1 MRHDVLLA
9 WGDVV
14 YDLQDLLADYDQ
26 PVYLVGGVV
35 RDALLRRPLKD
46 VDITVAS
53 GGIKLARRIANGLH
67 GDFFPLDTDRDVGRA
82 LIPTPTGRL
91 TVDVAGFRGDSL
103 DADLRD
109 RDFTINALAVDLR
122 GDLNNLI
129 DPTGGVDDA
138 FDKIM
143 RRCNPDSIAR
153 DPIRSLR
160 AVRQSVQF
168 GCRIEAETLAD
179 VRRFAP
185 RILDTSIERV
195 RDELFRLLML
205 DKPAAALRVADRV
218 GLLPQILP
226 ELVPLH
232 DLRQHRDHQHDAWNH
247 TLAVVESLG
256 EILSV
261 IDPQRTDNTTARFN
275 LGMVAVAL
283 DGYRRQLQ
291 AHFAQIG
298 ADDRTRRGA
307 VLLAA
312 LLHDTGKAVIPP
324 ATDSEGEP
332 RFAGHEQASAQIAVE
347 RTAALH
353 LSSAEQDCI
362 VKLVRYHMG
371 SAIWLD
377 ELTPVEIYRY
387 WKRMGDAG
395 IDLIFLTLADYLGA
409 VGVAY
414 DQDTWL
420 RLIDHAQ
427 TLLRAYYDEREHYI
441 DLPVLVDGRVL
452 MQELGIKPGPRIGEL
467 LERIREAQVSG
478 TIATPADALTLARS
492 LL

>member
-1 MRHDVLLA
+1 MKNDYLLA
-9 WGDVV
+9 WGDIV
-14 YDLQDLLADYDQ
+14 YDLQDLLADHDQ

-46 VDITVAS
+46 VDITVAR

-67 GDFFPLDTDRDVGRA
+67 GDFFPLDADRDVGRA

-91 TVDVAGFRGDSL
+91 TVDVAGFRGESL
-103 DADLRD
+103 EADLRD
-109 RDFTINALAVDLR
+109 RDFTFNALAVDLR
-122 GDLNNLI
+122 GDLHDII

-138 FDKIM
+138 LEKTI
-143 RRCNPDSIAR
+143 RRCNPESIAR
-153 DPIRSLR
+153 DPIRALR

-168 GCRIEAETLAD
+168 GCRIEPDTLAD

-185 RILDTSIERV
+185 HVLDTSIERV

-205 DKPAAALRVADRV
+205 DKPAAALRIADRV
-218 GLLPQILP
+218 GLLPHILP

-247 TLAVVESLG
+247 TLAVVESLAD
-256 EILSV
+256 LLTV

-283 DGYRRQLQ
+283 DGYRRQLH
-291 AHFAQIG
+291 AHFTQIG

-307 VLLAA
+307 LLLAA
-312 LLHDTGKAVIPP
+312 LLHDVGKAVVPP
-324 ATDSEGEP
+324 ASDAEGEP
-332 RFAGHEQASAQIAVE
+332 LFAGHEQASAQIAIE

-371 SAIWLD
+371 SALWLP
-377 ELTPVEIYRY
+377 ELMPVDVYRY

-395 IDLIFLTLADYLGA
+395 IELIFLTLADYLGA
-409 VGVAY
+409 VGFNFN
-414 DQDTWL
+414 QDVWL
-420 RLIDHAQ
+420 VLIDHAQ
-427 TLLRAYYDEREHYI
+427 TLLRAYYDQRDRYI

-452 MQELGIKPGPRIGEL
+452 MQELGVKPGPRVGEL
-467 LERIREAQVSG
+467 LELIREAQVSG
-478 TIATPADALTLARS
+478 TISSPDEALALARS
-492 LL
+492 LP